1 MLIVYFFIGTQEEAA
16 EAYDV
21 AAIKFRGV
29 NAVTNFDIS
38 RYDVERIMAS
48 NTLLAG
54 ELARRNKESEPRTE
68 ATEYNV
74 VSSQQ
79 AISSSREEAETV
91 NNNDNNEKGSSSD
104 WKMGLYHQQ
113 QSNSNN
119 CDMKTMKCGNYRGS
133 AFSVS
138 LQDLI
143 GIDSVGSSQAMLEE
157 STKIGTHFSNPS
169 SLVTSLSSSRE
180 GSPDKTGPTVL
191 FPKPPVGSK
200 VVTSPIANG
209 VSVGSW
215 FPSQMRPVA
224 MSHLPVFAAWSD
236 T

>member
-1 MLIVYFFIGTQEEAA
+1 M
-16 EAYDV
+16 
-21 AAIKFRGV
+21 

-54 ELARRNKESEPRTE
+54 ELARRNKNSEPRTE
-68 ATEYNV
+68 AIEYNV

-79 AISSSREEAETV
+79 VISNREEVHEAV
-91 NNNDNNEKGSSSD
+91 NNNNNNENGSSSD
-104 WKMGLYHQQ
+104 WKMGLYHHQQQQQ
-113 QSNSNN
+113 QSNN
-119 CDMKTMKCGNYRGS
+119 CDQKTMKCGNYNRGGGGAAA

-143 GIDSVGSSQAMLEE
+143 GIESVVGSSQGMMNE

-180 GSPDKTGPTVL
+180 GSPDKMGPTLL
-191 FPKPPVGSK
+191 FPKPPMGSK
-200 VVTSPIANG
+200 IVTSPTVANG
-209 VSVGSW
+209 VTVGSW
-215 FPSQMRPVA
+215 FPSQMRPVS
-224 MSHLPVFAAWSD
+224 MSHLPFFAAWSD

>member
-1 MLIVYFFIGTQEEAA
+1 M
-16 EAYDV
+16 
-21 AAIKFRGV
+21 

-54 ELARRNKESEPRTE
+54 ELARRNKDSEPRTE
-68 ATEYNV
+68 AIEYNG
-74 VSSQQ
+74 VSSQH
-79 AISSSREEAETV
+79 EAETV
-91 NNNDNNEKGSSSD
+91 NNNENNEKGSSD
-104 WKMGLYHQQ
+104 WKMSLYHQQ
-113 QSNSNN
+113 QQQQSNNN

-143 GIDSVGSSQAMLEE
+143 GIDSVGSSQAMIEE

-180 GSPDKTGPTVL
+180 GSPDKTGPTML

-209 VSVGSW
+209 VSVSSW
-215 FPSQMRPVA
+215 FPTQMRPVS

>member
-1 MLIVYFFIGTQEEAA
+1 M
-16 EAYDV
+16 
-21 AAIKFRGV
+21 

-54 ELARRNKESEPRTE
+54 ELARRNKNSEPRTE
-68 ATEYNV
+68 AIEYNV

-79 AISSSREEAETV
+79 VISNREEVHETV
-91 NNNDNNEKGSSSD
+91 NNNNNNNSENGSSSD
-104 WKMGLYHQQ
+104 WKMSLYHHQQ
-113 QSNSNN
+113 QSNN
-119 CDMKTMKCGNYRGS
+119 CDQKTMKCGNYNRGGGGAAA

-143 GIDSVGSSQAMLEE
+143 GIDSVGSSQGMMDE

-180 GSPDKTGPTVL
+180 GSPDKMGPTLL
-191 FPKPPVGSK
+191 FPKPPMGSK
-200 VVTSPIANG
+200 IVTSPTVANG
-209 VSVGSW
+209 VTVGSW
-215 FPSQMRPVA
+215 FPSQMRPVS

-236 T
+236 A

>member
-1 MLIVYFFIGTQEEAA
+1 MLGTQEEAA

-54 ELARRNKESEPRTE
+54 ELARRNKDNDPRNE
-68 ATEYNV
+68 AIEH
-74 VSSQQ
+74 
-79 AISSSREEAETV
+79 
-91 NNNDNNEKGSSSD
+91 NNNGAPSQTNNVEAVQTRNNNENDSHWRKV
-104 WKMGLYHQQ
+104 LFQQQ
-113 QSNSNN
+113 QSNNS
-119 CDMKTMKCGNYRGS
+119 DQKTMNCGNYRNT
-133 AFSVS
+133 AFSMA

-143 GIDSVGSSQAMLEE
+143 GIDSVGSGQPMLDE
-157 STKIGTHFSNPS
+157 SNKIGTHFSNAS

-180 GSPDKTGPTVL
+180 GSPDKSGPSLL
-191 FPKPPVGSK
+191 FPKPPSVETKIINPIGS
-200 VVTSPIANG
+200 
-209 VSVGSW
+209 VSSW
-215 FPSQMRPVA
+215 FTSAPQMRPA
-224 MSHLPVFAAWSD
+224 AAISLSHLPVFAAWND

>member
-1 MLIVYFFIGTQEEAA
+1 
-16 EAYDV
+16 
-21 AAIKFRGV
+21 
-29 NAVTNFDIS
+29 
-38 RYDVERIMAS
+38 MAS

-68 ATEYNV
+68 AIEYNI

-79 AISSSREEAETV
+79 VMSREEAETV
-91 NNNDNNEKGSSSD
+91 NNNEKGSSAD

-113 QSNSNN
+113 ESNNN

-180 GSPDKTGPTVL
+180 GSPDKTGPTLL

-209 VSVGSW
+209 ASVGSSW